1 MRRPCW
7 SAPAPSRPSA
17 LCSTWTRQ
25 RCTPPPLRSMPRRAP
40 CRERGLCMACR
51 WPSRTTSTLPACQP
65 RPAARG
71 WPGTGRAC
79 TPACRGGCWT
89 PARWCL
95 ARRICTSGRRASP
108 ATTMASGRRA
118 IRSTARASRAAPVA
132 ATRGCSGCAPRR
144 WPSAPTRAGRGAGRG
159 RGGLLGLRATRV
171 AIGTDR
177 GGSVRVPAALCG
189 LVGFRPTV
197 RRWPDEGLVPIA
209 PTFDTAGVMARCV
222 DDCVLLDHAVA
233 AGPVRLAAT
242 PLAGGRLGV
251 PDACFWEAVDPPAA
265 ELARERLELLRAAG
279 AVLVPCDLADAGALF
294 RQGSMTIS
302 LYEIL
307 PALAG
312 YFARHGRPFDPRALT
327 DAVVSPDVRPLFERL
342 FGATAITPEAYAHAP
357 HPLRARMQAAYR
369 ECFAPHDV
377 AALVFPTS
385 PLTAARIG
393 QDMEVTL
400 CGRPIPAFSAYIRNP
415 GPAGMAGLPAL
426 SLPMGLAA
434 NGLPAGLELTGAQGT
449 DTKLLALALGIE
461 AALPKAPIAAAVQ
474 ELANR

>member
-1 MRRPCW
+1 M
-7 SAPAPSRPSA
+7 
-17 LCSTWTRQ
+17 
-25 RCTPPPLRSMPRRAP
+25 
-40 CRERGLCMACR
+40 
-51 WPSRTTSTLPACQP
+51 
-65 RPAARG
+65 
-71 WPGTGRAC
+71 
-79 TPACRGGCWT
+79 
-89 PARWCL
+89 
-95 ARRICTSGRRASP
+95 ASP

-132 ATRGCSGCAPRR
+132 ATRGRSGCAPAP
-144 WPSAPTRAGRGAGRG
+144 WPSATTRGA
-159 RGGLLGLRATRV
+159 RGGGPPAS
-171 AIGTDR
+171 DR
-177 GGSVRVPAALCG
+177 GGSVGVPAGLGG

-222 DDCVLLDHAVA
+222 DDCVLIDHAVA

-242 PLAGGRLGV
+242 PLAGARLGV
-251 PDACFWEAVDPPAA
+251 PDAYFWEAVDPPVA

-342 FGATAITPEAYAHAP
+342 FGATAITPEAYAHAQ
-357 HPLRARMQAAYR
+357 HTLRPRMQAAYR
-369 ECFAPHDV
+369 EGFARHDV

-385 PLTAARIG
+385 PLTSARIG

-400 CGRPIPAFSAYIRNP
+400 CGRPIPAFSAYIRNT
-415 GPAGMAGLPAL
+415 GPAGMAGLPALSLPMGLAPNGLPTRPELTPPPPTPAPAGRGGRPAL